1 MLCPEQVINWDRTAD
16 RKRRDV
22 FARESITLHTVAD
35 HIDHIVGQ
43 IGVDHVGIGSDFDG
57 IPSEPEGLE
66 DVSKYPLLTAELVR
80 REYSDDDIMKIL
92 GLNVLRAL
100 RGAEDAS
107 RRLQQVR
114 GPSEAQFEDLD
125 GPPAG
130 DN

>member
-1 MLCPEQVINWDRTAD
+1 MLEDYLDA
-16 RKRRDV
+16 
-22 FARESITLHTVAD
+22 
-35 HIDHIVGQ
+35 IDHLVELV
-43 IGVDHVGIGSDFDG
+43 GVDHVGIGSDFDG